1 MQAIAPS
8 TSSAVPVEI
17 DGQAGT
23 TLGTVDEDEDDDDEV
38 GPTLDI
44 GGDGQ
49 ENGSN
54 KRRKK
59 KAGETQLALLERA
72 LMY

>member
-23 TLGTVDEDEDDDDEV
+23 NLGTVGEDEDDDDEV

-44 GGDGQ
+44 GGDDQ